1 MLSIRSFLS
10 RLALGRQISTWYVA
24 FVIPGLE
31 VFKYRSFTHVL
42 YYPPLT
48 SSSSSKDCTNQA
60 FDQQKEIGAWNYLQV
75 MEGLEGFTYALFTRQ
90 LGYSKEEVEVLCAN
104 IRKEMKSPKQHT
116 LFFM

>member
-1 MLSIRSFLS
+1 
-10 RLALGRQISTWYVA
+10 
-24 FVIPGLE
+24 
-31 VFKYRSFTHVL
+31 
-42 YYPPLT
+42 
-48 SSSSSKDCTNQA
+48 
-60 FDQQKEIGAWNYLQV
+60 

>member
-1 MLSIRSFLS
+1 MIWIICRF
-10 RLALGRQISTWYVA
+10 
-24 FVIPGLE
+24 PNHNLE
-31 VFKYRSFTHVL
+31 VVL
-42 YYPPLT
+42 
-48 SSSSSKDCTNQA
+48 TNYIT
-60 FDQQKEIGAWNYLQV
+60 QQKEIGAWNYLQI